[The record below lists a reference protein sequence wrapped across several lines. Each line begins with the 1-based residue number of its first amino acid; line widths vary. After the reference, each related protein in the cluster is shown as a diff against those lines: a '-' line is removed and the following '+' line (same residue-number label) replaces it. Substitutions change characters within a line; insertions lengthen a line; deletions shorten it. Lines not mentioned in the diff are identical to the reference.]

1 MAWEGGGGASR
12 YVAGHRKDPAVSDS
26 MESLIL
32 GMYEALGSTS
42 GTTNTKPEELMPECQ
57 K

>member
-1 MAWEGGGGASR
+1 MWLMTS
-12 YVAGHRKDPAVSDS
+12 HRKDPAVSDS

-32 GMYEALGSTS
+32 GMYEAPGSTS
-42 GTTNTKPEELMPECQ
+42 GTTNTKPEELMRECQ